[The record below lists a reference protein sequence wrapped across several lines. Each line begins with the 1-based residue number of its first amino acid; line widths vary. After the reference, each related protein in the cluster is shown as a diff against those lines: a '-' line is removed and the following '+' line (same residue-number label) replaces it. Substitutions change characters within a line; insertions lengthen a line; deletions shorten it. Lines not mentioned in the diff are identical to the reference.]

1 MQLMLTP
8 AHKTFQRVKI
18 TLFGKSTV
26 KSSLKVRFTAP
37 KLYLVKIYD
46 THFILCRTTQNS
58 RFVAR
63 NLLFKKIMTT
73 AGNKF

>member
-1 MQLMLTP
+1 MLTP

-37 KLYLVKIYD
+37 KLCLVKSVTLVFFMQDY
-46 THFILCRTTQNS
+46 TEFTFGC
-58 RFVAR
+58 
-63 NLLFKKIMTT
+63 KK
-73 AGNKF
+73 KL